1 MLLDFIKETSSISCV
16 NLFVLISGY
25 FGIKWK
31 VRGISSLVFQVYFWI
46 FLIWG
51 VCLAIGMVSFTWMD
65 LIKNSFGILN
75 AYWFIP
81 AYLGL
86 YLFAPVLNAFSDKAT
101 NKELFIWI
109 GLFLLFQT
117 LDSLPYSQR
126 FTGSG
131 YNIISFCGLYMIGRL
146 LKRGVLVTLKCFNR
160 RYKLIIWIVG
170 VTLIL
175 AIAAYFLY
183 LITGRDGGGLQSFPL
198 SPLAYNNPLVIF
210 QSSLIFMLF
219 MTFNFKSRF
228 INWCAVSALAI
239 YLLHMHPNLKQLYY
253 GYSRELYSLD
263 VINHYLRVI
272 LLMIS
277 VAIVAI
283 PVDKLRMHLFDK
295 SYNWSRDLICKIK
308 NRSDK

>member
-1 MLLDFIKETSSISCV
+1 MI
-16 NLFVLISGY
+16 
-25 FGIKWK
+25 
-31 VRGISSLVFQVYFWI
+31 FQVYFWI
-46 FLIWG
+46 ILIYI
-51 VCLAIGMVSFTWMD
+51 VALAIGLTSFSIID
-65 LIKNSFGILN
+65 FGKHCLGLMN

-117 LDSLPYSQR
+117 LDLLPYSQR

-131 YNIISFCGLYMIGRL
+131 YNIISFCGLYMMGRL

-210 QSSLIFMLF
+210 QSALIFMLF